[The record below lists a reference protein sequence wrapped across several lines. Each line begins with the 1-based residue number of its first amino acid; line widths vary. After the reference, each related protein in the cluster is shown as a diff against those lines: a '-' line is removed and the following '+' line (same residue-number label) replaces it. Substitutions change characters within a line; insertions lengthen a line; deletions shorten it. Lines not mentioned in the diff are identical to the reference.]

1 VCGNDIWEYYD
12 SGFSFTG
19 NVMISENIAGIGLD
33 ASDFFGSEIGII
45 GDLDNNG
52 YVDISV

>member
-1 VCGNDIWEYYD
+1 VCGNDIREYYN

-19 NVMISENIAGIGLD
+19 HVKISENIGGINLD

-52 YVDISV
+52 YVDITV